1 MTSARS
7 LERRFQVFGP
17 FPFDTTK
24 GVSHPKRLLQ
34 FWSDREADGCPEG
47 LPEAVGVYVWTFK
60 EGAKRIPWNIGIT
73 SKQGFKGRFT
83 QKELSIRKLQD
94 ERPNAE
100 IEVYL
105 LARRTKTGGFSRT
118 RQKKLND
125 WLETT
130 LIGAAYSIN
139 PEGLRNTAKSKF
151 LRTTVVDGYLNDAE
165 DLSDAA
171 RSFRAVFKAQS
182 RKRKN
187 VGTR

>member
-7 LERRFQVFGP
+7 GERRYEVFGP

-24 GVSHPKRLLQ
+24 GASHSKRLGQ
-34 FWSDREADGCPEG
+34 FWRDRETDGCPEE

-60 EGAKRIPWNIGIT
+60 EGAKRIPWNVGIT

-94 ERPNAE
+94 DHPNAE

-105 LARRTKTGGFSRT
+105 LARRTKTGEFSRT
-118 RQKKLND
+118 RQKKMND

-130 LIGAAYSIN
+130 LIGAAISIN
-139 PEGLRNTAKSKF
+139 PDLRNTAKSKY
-151 LRTTVVDGYLNDAE
+151 LRDTVVDGYLNDNE
-165 DLSDAA
+165 EERNKSA
-171 RSFRAVFKAQS
+171 RSFSALFKAQP
-182 RKRKN
+182 RKRK
-187 VGTR
+187 